1 MRRTEVYLK
10 PAIIDYCKTVLV
22 AEDIENLSLSNK
34 VYYIFDELCHISQ
47 SIVDDLLP
55 FIEHRLTVNI
65 KSLDKITYI
74 RILRYSR
81 DPTDIFHRHLLRLVE
96 LSLQMADPSTSN
108 DQKEL
113 TELKLVNLICSIS
126 ARCLPNPDKNE
137 FLLKLFVLHAIKTH
151 RERSSTALSILIPL
165 KQALFENINSKEA
178 IASFEYT
185 INANIIG
192 QQLLD
197 ESIKE
202 QKRFPTTGAERKDE
216 IITITDLNGN
226 EQEQTA
232 VYYENINQ
240 LLKVFLQHPFIFDRI
255 DTQIV
260 LNNLLKLQILE
271 LGNMRKAKKSSSV
284 APMLLK
290 IIEVYTP
297 SIIAKNNR
305 LFIIWGLPVLYKLKT
320 YNADGSE
327 CRVKSMSVK
336 SAYIAK
342 LGFRYYPNTTDTVVL
357 VSNLKIQSYTQYLT
371 ESEAMKKGKE
381 QHR

>member
-1 MRRTEVYLK
+1 
-10 PAIIDYCKTVLV
+10 
-22 AEDIENLSLSNK
+22 
-34 VYYIFDELCHISQ
+34 
-47 SIVDDLLP
+47 
-55 FIEHRLTVNI
+55 
-65 KSLDKITYI
+65 
-74 RILRYSR
+74 
-81 DPTDIFHRHLLRLVE
+81 FHRHLLRLVE

-305 LFIIWGLPVLYKLKT
+305 CALGHMIRLAPLAVGEIRKRILGNISKYILKEMHT
-320 YNADGSE
+320 QNK
-327 CRVKSMSVK
+327 RFSV
-336 SAYIAK
+336 
-342 LGFRYYPNTTDTVVL
+342 
-357 VSNLKIQSYTQYLT
+357 Q
-371 ESEAMKKGKE
+371 
-381 QHR
+381 